1 MNQVVDDQ
9 MRCWT
14 LLFQF
19 LFALEDTFPFFP
31 ACDCFQALQIY
42 SKTVELGL
50 PLEPSYVVERY
61 LDAQRRCKGY
71 CGHGRDIVAI
81 GFAHGSAAS

>member
-1 MNQVVDDQ
+1 MLNPAVPVFVCLG
-9 MRCWT
+9 RH
-14 LLFQF
+14 FSIF
-19 LFALEDTFPFFP
+19 VP

-61 LDAQRRCKGY
+61 LDAQRQCKGY
-71 CGHGRDIVAI
+71 CGHGRDIVAM
-81 GFAHGSAAS
+81 GFAHGSVAS